1 MRVPLALALI
11 GSAIIAACSSGPRWK
26 GRDPVFS
33 KLPVSRNPRYAKANL
48 IEISQVDSSISI
60 DLRYTRGST
69 ILKSPLYEMG
79 MPALLRPETAVRL
92 RRANEVVK
100 KHGYR
105 IQIWDAYR
113 PPSSAE
119 EALVRLGR
127 GRSALSQNP
136 FSKPSQHSCGTAV
149 DVTLVTS
156 SGQARRRCP
165 PASMSSHPQA
175 AARYQHPD
183 PEVMKR
189 KHLLQRAMYEAGFF
203 PLPNE
208 WWHFTDKNFRKYP
221 DTVPLKDHPPMKSS
235 PASSCSTALTATA
248 QIIAAHHHL
257 PRRWPAQL
265 LRKRRPLTRST

>member
-113 PPSSAE
+113 PPSAQLKLWYASGE
-119 EALVRLGR
+119 DVRSLEDDIVTLTWAGVE
-127 GRSALSQNP
+127 GANYQIEDSTDLLTWDSL
-136 FSKPSQHSCGTAV
+136 
-149 DVTLVTS
+149 DVTNSFENGQWS
-156 SGQARRRCP
+156 SSFP
-165 PASMSSHPQA
+165 S
-175 AARYQHPD
+175 
-183 PEVMKR
+183 
-189 KHLLQRAMYEAGFF
+189 LQTQRFLRIT
-203 PLPNE
+203 LP
-208 WWHFTDKNFRKYP
+208 
-221 DTVPLKDHPPMKSS
+221 
-235 PASSCSTALTATA
+235 
-248 QIIAAHHHL
+248 
-257 PRRWPAQL
+257 
-265 LRKRRPLTRST
+265 

>member
-69 ILKSPLYEMG
+69 ILKIPLYEMG

-113 PPSSAE
+113 PPSAQLKLWYASGE
-119 EALVRLGR
+119 DVRFV
-127 GRSALSQNP
+127 ADP

-156 SGQARRRCP
+156 SGKAVEMP
-165 PASMSSHPQA
+165 TGFDVFSPKA
-175 AARYQHPD
+175 AARYEHPD

-189 KHLLQRAMYEAGFF
+189 KLLLQRAMYEAGFF

-208 WWHFTDKNFRKYP
+208 WWHFTDKNFKKYP
-221 DTVPLKDHPPMKSS
+221 DTIALKD
-235 PASSCSTALTATA
+235 
-248 QIIAAHHHL
+248 I
-257 PRRWPAQL
+257 
-265 LRKRRPLTRST
+265 RP